1 MAKKLKDIPTFTKQ
15 FWKKLGD
22 ETEDRIRVHTTKGG
36 KDVNNKTFKPYKTHS
51 PFWFTKKV
59 NGKAIKIYA
68 EDYKTRKASGKIP
81 RQSSTSSKPD
91 LQLTGNMMK
100 NLQTRG
106 FSKDNVIIGWSGT
119 NAQKI
124 QWNADNKERVVT
136 SKKRPVSKGIERF
149 IFKEVDLAIARNAK
163 EATSKPINLKI
174 GK

>member
-22 ETEDRIRVHTTKGG
+22 ETADRIRVHTTKGG
-36 KDVNNKTFKPYKTHS
+36 KDVNNK
-51 PFWFTKKV
+51 PFEAYSTK
-59 NGKAIKIYA
+59 YR
-68 EDYKTRKASGKIP
+68 TRKASGKFK
-81 RQSSTSSKPD
+81 RQSSTSSKVD
-91 LQLTGNMMK
+91 LQLTGDMMR

-106 FSKDNVIIGWSGT
+106 FSRDNVVIGWSGT

-124 QWNADNKERVVT
+124 QWNDDMGRTVT
-136 SKKRPVSKGIERF
+136 SKSKPVTNKIERF

>member
-22 ETEDRIRVHTTKGG
+22 ETADRIRVHTTKGG
-36 KDVNNKTFKPYKTHS
+36 KDVNNK
-51 PFWFTKKV
+51 PFEAYSTK
-59 NGKAIKIYA
+59 YR
-68 EDYKTRKASGKIP
+68 TRKASGKFK
-81 RQSSTSSKPD
+81 RQSSTSSKVD

-106 FSKDNVIIGWSGT
+106 FSRDNVVIGWSGT

>member
-22 ETEDRIRVHTTKGG
+22 ETADRIRVHTTKGG
-36 KDVNNKTFKPYKTHS
+36 KDVNGKGFSPYSTS
-51 PFWFTKKV
+51 YR
-59 NGKAIKIYA
+59 A
-68 EDYKTRKASGKIP
+68 RKASGKFK
-81 RQSSTSSKPD
+81 RQSSTSSKVD
-91 LQLTGNMMK
+91 LQLTGDMMR

-106 FSKDNVIIGWSGT
+106 FSRDNVVVGWSGT

-124 QWNADNKERVVT
+124 QWNDDMGRTVT
-136 SKKRPVSKGIERF
+136 SKSKPVTNKIERF

>member
-22 ETEDRIRVHTTKGG
+22 ETADRIRVHTTKGG
-36 KDVNNKTFKPYKTHS
+36 KDVNNK
-51 PFWFTKKV
+51 PFEAYSTK
-59 NGKAIKIYA
+59 YR
-68 EDYKTRKASGKIP
+68 TRKASGKFK
-81 RQSSTSSKPD
+81 RQSSTSSKVD
-91 LQLTGNMMK
+91 LQLTGDMMR

-106 FSKDNVIIGWSGT
+106 FSRDNVVVGWSGT

-124 QWNADNKERVVT
+124 QWNADMGRTVT
-136 SKKRPVSKGIERF
+136 SKSKPVTNKIERF

>member
-1 MAKKLKDIPTFTKQ
+1 VAKKLKDIPTFTKQ

-22 ETEDRIRVHTTKGG
+22 ETADRIRVHTTKGG
-36 KDVNNKTFKPYKTHS
+36 KDVNGKGFSPYSTS
-51 PFWFTKKV
+51 YR
-59 NGKAIKIYA
+59 A
-68 EDYKTRKASGKIP
+68 RKASGKFK
-81 RQSSTSSKPD
+81 RQSSTSSKVD
-91 LQLTGNMMK
+91 LQLTGDMMR

-106 FSKDNVIIGWSGT
+106 FSRDNVIIGWSGT

-124 QWNADNKERVVT
+124 QWNDDMGRSVT
-136 SKKRPVSKGIERF
+136 SKTKPVTNKIERF

>member
-22 ETEDRIRVHTTKGG
+22 ETADRIRVHTTKGG
-36 KDVNNKTFKPYKTHS
+36 KDVNNK
-51 PFWFTKKV
+51 PFEAYSTK
-59 NGKAIKIYA
+59 YR
-68 EDYKTRKASGKIP
+68 TRKASDKFK

-106 FSKDNVIIGWSGT
+106 FSRDNVVIGWSGT

>member
-1 MAKKLKDIPTFTKQ
+1 MAKKLQDIPILTKQ

-22 ETEDRIRVHTTKGG
+22 ETADRIRVHTTKGG
-36 KDVNNKTFKPYKTHS
+36 KDVHNKSFEGYSTIYK
-51 PFWFTKKV
+51 
-59 NGKAIKIYA
+59 AR
-68 EDYKTRKASGKIP
+68 KTSGKYK

-91 LQLTGNMMK
+91 LQLTGDMMR

-124 QWNADNKERVVT
+124 EWNKDMGRTVT
-136 SKKRPVSKGIERF
+136 SKQRPVFKGIERF
-149 IFKEVDLAIARNAK
+149 ILKEVDLAIARNAK
-163 EATSKPINLKI
+163 EATSKAISFKI

>member
-22 ETEDRIRVHTTKGG
+22 EIADRIRVHTTKGG
-36 KDVNNKTFKPYKTHS
+36 KDVNNK
-51 PFWFTKKV
+51 PFEAYSTK
-59 NGKAIKIYA
+59 YR
-68 EDYKTRKASGKIP
+68 TRKASDKFKG
-81 RQSSTSSKPD
+81 QSSTSSKVD
-91 LQLTGNMMK
+91 LQLTGDMMR

-106 FSKDNVIIGWSGT
+106 FSRDNVVVGWSGT

-136 SKKRPVSKGIERF
+136 SKQRPVSKGIERF

>member
-22 ETEDRIRVHTTKGG
+22 ETADRIRVHTTKGG

-68 EDYKTRKASGKIP
+68 EDYKTRKAGKKFK
-81 RQSSTSSKPD
+81 RQSSTSSKVD
-91 LQLTGNMMK
+91 LQLTGDMMR

-106 FSKDNVIIGWSGT
+106 FSRDNVVIGWSGT

-124 QWNADNKERVVT
+124 QWNDDMGRTVT
-136 SKKRPVSKGIERF
+136 SKSKPVTNKIEKF
-149 IFKEVDLAIARNAK
+149 IFKEVDLVIARNAK

>member
-22 ETEDRIRVHTTKGG
+22 ETADRIRVHTTKGG
-36 KDVNNKTFKPYKTHS
+36 KDVNNK
-51 PFWFTKKV
+51 PFEAYSTK
-59 NGKAIKIYA
+59 YR
-68 EDYKTRKASGKIP
+68 TRKASGKFK
-81 RQSSTSSKPD
+81 RQSSTSSKVD
-91 LQLTGNMMK
+91 LQLTGDMMR

-106 FSKDNVIIGWSGT
+106 FSRDNVVIGRSGT

-124 QWNADNKERVVT
+124 QWNADNKERIVT

>member
-22 ETEDRIRVHTTKGG
+22 ETADRIRVHTTKGG
-36 KDVNNKTFKPYKTHS
+36 KDVNSKPFEAYS
-51 PFWFTKKV
+51 TK
-59 NGKAIKIYA
+59 YR
-68 EDYKTRKASGKIP
+68 TRKASGKFK
-81 RQSSTSSKPD
+81 RQSSTSSKVD
-91 LQLTGNMMK
+91 LQLTGDMMR

-106 FSKDNVIIGWSGT
+106 FSRDNVVIGWRQE

-124 QWNADNKERVVT
+124 EWNSKMGRTVT
-136 SKKRPVSKGIERF
+136 SKQRPVSKGIERF

>member
-1 MAKKLKDIPTFTKQ
+1 M
-15 FWKKLGD
+15 GD
-22 ETEDRIRVHTTKGG
+22 ETADRIRVHTTKGG
-36 KDVNNKTFKPYKTHS
+36 KDVNNK
-51 PFWFTKKV
+51 PFEAYSTK
-59 NGKAIKIYA
+59 YR
-68 EDYKTRKASGKIP
+68 TRKASGKFK
-81 RQSSTSSKPD
+81 RQSSTSSKVD

-106 FSKDNVIIGWSGT
+106 FSRDNVVIGWSGT

-136 SKKRPVSKGIERF
+136 SKQRPVSKGIERF